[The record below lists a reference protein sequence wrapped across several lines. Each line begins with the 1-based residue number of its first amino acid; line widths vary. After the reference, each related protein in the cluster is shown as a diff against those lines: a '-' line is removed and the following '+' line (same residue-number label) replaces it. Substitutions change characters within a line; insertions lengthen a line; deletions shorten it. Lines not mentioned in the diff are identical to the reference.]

1 MNKSLQK
8 IFAFIGL
15 VLLQTLILNEVYL
28 FGFVIPYVYIMF
40 LVLLPPH
47 ANRVQTLIMSF
58 ILGLSIDIFESTGGI
73 HASATLVAAY
83 FRPQLLHLTF
93 GLSYDYQTLSIKH
106 EGFFKKMTYVALLVF
121 IHHSVLFALEVFS
134 FDLWRLFLEKLLLS
148 SVFSIL
154 LIMLMMSLVKKK
166 LR

>member
-1 MNKSLQK
+1 
-8 IFAFIGL
+8 
-15 VLLQTLILNEVYL
+15 
-28 FGFVIPYVYIMF
+28 
-40 LVLLPPH
+40 
-47 ANRVQTLIMSF
+47 
-58 ILGLSIDIFESTGGI
+58 
-73 HASATLVAAY
+73 
-83 FRPQLLHLTF
+83 
-93 GLSYDYQTLSIKH
+93 
-106 EGFFKKMTYVALLVF
+106 MTYVALLVF